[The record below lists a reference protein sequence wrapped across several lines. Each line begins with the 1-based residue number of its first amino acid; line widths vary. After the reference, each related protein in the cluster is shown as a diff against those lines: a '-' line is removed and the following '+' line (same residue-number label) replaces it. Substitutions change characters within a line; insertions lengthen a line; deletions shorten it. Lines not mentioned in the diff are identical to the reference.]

1 MTINKNKS
9 LLIFGLITAL
19 LLILVI
25 LIKPISQNNA
35 YNEFSDSR
43 IVCGIPNFFNVIS
56 NLPFIIIG
64 TYGFYI
70 LLKASIPATIQF
82 IYGWLFLGII
92 MTGLGSGFYHWAP
105 ANEHLVYDR
114 IPMTIIFMSFFSA
127 TVAELIDQK
136 WGGRILLP
144 LLLLGIFSVLWWYH
158 TESFGQGDLRL
169 YGFVQYYPMLAIP
182 LVIFLFP
189 SLENKL
195 LIQGLKYVI
204 IWYVFAKICEHF
216 DAQIFQ
222 LTGILSGHSLKHIA
236 AAMSTLIIVSIF
248 KKKYVVE

>member
-9 LLIFGLITAL
+9 LFIFGLITAL
-19 LLILVI
+19 LLILVV

-35 YNEFSDSR
+35 YNEFSDGR
-43 IVCGIPNFFNVIS
+43 IIWGIPNFFNVIS

-70 LLKASIPATIQF
+70 ILKASMPATIQF

-92 MTGLGSGFYHWAP
+92 MTGLGSGFYHWTP

-136 WGGRILLP
+136 WGGLILLP

-158 TESFGQGDLRL
+158 TESLGQGDLRL

-189 SLENKL
+189 SQENKL

-216 DAQIFQ
+216 DEQIFQ
-222 LTGILSGHSLKHIA
+222 ITGILSGHSLKHIA